1 MASDSS
7 GNQWYQP
14 IAGLGS
20 VGSYQM
26 SGIPFATG
34 SLAVSNSAATTVSF
48 PQVTKFV
55 VVKNLSVNS
64 LRVGFSENGVN
75 GSNYFILGN
84 NESFAADLRLTKLF
98 LKGDSSST
106 TATVVAGL
114 TGIPA
119 GNLESNWSGS
129 LGVG

>member
-1 MASDSS
+1 MASDSL

-14 IAGLGS
+14 VAGLGS
-20 VGSYQM
+20 VGSYQI

-34 SLAVSNSAATTVSF
+34 SLTVTTSSVTTVDF
-48 PQVTKFV
+48 PNVTRFV
-55 VVKNLSVNS
+55 TVRNNNS
-64 LRVGFSENGVN
+64 GDLKVGFSENGVN
-75 GSNYFILGN
+75 GSNYFILGH
-84 NESFAADLRLTKLF
+84 NESFAGELRLTKLY
-98 LKGDSSST
+98 LKGGSANT

-119 GNLESNWSGS
+119 GSLPTSWSGS

>member
-1 MASDSS
+1 MASDSN

-14 IAGLGS
+14 VAGLGS

-26 SGIPFATG
+26 SGVPFATG
-34 SLAVSNSAATTVSF
+34 SLTVSNSSVTEVAF
-48 PQVTKFV
+48 PSVTKSII
-55 VVKNLSVNS
+55 VKNLSNNNM
-64 LRVGFSENGVN
+64 RVGFSQNGIQ
-75 GSNYFILGN
+75 GTNYFILGY
-84 NESFAADLRLTKLF
+84 NESFAADLRITKLY
-98 LKGDSSST
+98 LRGDSAAA

-119 GNLESNWSGS
+119 GSLPTSWSGS